1 MLYSLLVP
9 LEWSVNSVQ
18 PLSWD
23 MRSSII
29 KDIFCGVAFLHEE
42 KPPLIHQDIKS
53 LVETIMIIT
62 CIVCSPNI
70 LLDENFV
77 AKVGDFGFAL
87 ELPNCVSGRTMVTA
101 PLLGRTEG
109 YYPPEIM
116 SGKLS
121 PLCDVYSCGVVS
133 KMTIGIIMS
142 CDRSLWKPI
151 LD

>member
-1 MLYSLLVP
+1 
-9 LEWSVNSVQ
+9 
-18 PLSWD
+18 
-23 MRSSII
+23 MRYSII
-29 KDIFCGVAFLHEE
+29 KDIFRGVAFLREA

-101 PLLGRTEG
+101 SLLAR

-142 CDRSLWKPI
+142 CDRSLWKTKSI
-151 LD
+151 LFKKV

>member
-1 MLYSLLVP
+1 
-9 LEWSVNSVQ
+9 
-18 PLSWD
+18 
-23 MRSSII
+23 MRYSII
-29 KDIFCGVAFLHEE
+29 KDIFRGVAFLHEA

-53 LVETIMIIT
+53 LVETIMIIA
-62 CIVCSPNI
+62 CIVSSPNI
-70 LLDENFV
+70 VLDENFV
-77 AKVGDFGFAL
+77 AKVGDFGFSL

-101 PLLGRTEG
+101 PLLARTEG
-109 YYPPEIM
+109 YYPPESM